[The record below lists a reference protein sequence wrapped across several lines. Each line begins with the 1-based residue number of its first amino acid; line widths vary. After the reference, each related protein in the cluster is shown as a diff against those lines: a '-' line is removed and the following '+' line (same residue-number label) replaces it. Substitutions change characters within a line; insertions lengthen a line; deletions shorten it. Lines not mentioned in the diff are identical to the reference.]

1 MKTWKWFAT
10 ASALALTVGVSTP
23 SFAEVSIQDIVN
35 DAKTTNDVVTAGLG
49 GQGQRYSPLKT
60 VNKDTVGGL
69 VPAWTMSLGG
79 EKMRGQESQPLVKDG
94 VMYITGS
101 YSRVWAIDIKT
112 GHELWEYDHRLP
124 EGILPCCDVVNRG
137 GALVGNNFIFGTLD
151 AKLVSLDQKTGKVV
165 WTKEIDDF
173 KGGYSFSASPLIVPS
188 KTHGP
193 LIVTGVS
200 GGEFGIVGRVEARKA
215 DNGDLVWS
223 RPTIEGHVGM
233 LNGKPSTMTGKAGE
247 SWKGDLWKT
256 GGGATWLGGTY
267 DSDTNLIFV
276 GTGNPAPWNSHM
288 RPGDNK
294 WSCSRIAIDPETGD
308 IKWGY
313 QTTPNDGWDFD
324 GVNELVS
331 FDMNGTKAAATA
343 DRNGFFYVLDRTN
356 GKFISGT
363 PFVEKITWA
372 KEIGKDGRPVYNADN
387 RPGDPKDSKD
397 GKKGSEVFAI
407 PSFLGGKNQQPMAY
421 SPDTK
426 LFYVPANE
434 WGMDIHN
441 EPVTYKKGAAYLGAG
456 FTIKPTFE
464 DHIGALKAI
473 DPTSGKIVWQNNNK
487 APLWGGVLTTGG
499 GLVFYGTPEGDLKA
513 VDDATGKELWS
524 FNTGSGIV
532 APPITWEQDGEQFVS
547 VISGWGG
554 AVPLWGG
561 EVAKTVAH
569 LNQGGMV
576 WTFKLPKQIA
586 AN

>member
-1 MKTWKWFAT
+1 MKGLKWLAT
-10 ASALALTVGVSTP
+10 ASAFALSVCAVP
-23 SFAEVSIQDIVN
+23 AFADVSIEDIVN

-49 GQGQRYSPLKT
+49 GQAQRYSPLKA
-60 VNKDTVGGL
+60 VNKENVGSL
-69 VPAWTMSLGG
+69 VPAWAMSLGG

-101 YSRVWAIDIKT
+101 YSRIWAIDVKT
-112 GHELWEYDHRLP
+112 GREIWQYDHRLP

-137 GALVGNNFIFGTLD
+137 AALVGKNVVFFTLD
-151 AKLVSLDQKTGKVV
+151 AKIVSLDQKTGKVA
-165 WTKEIDDF
+165 WTKEVDDF
-173 KGGYSFSASPLIVPS
+173 KAGYSISASPLVVPS
-188 KTHGP
+188 KAHGP
-193 LIVTGVS
+193 LIINGVS

-215 DNGDLVWS
+215 ETGEVVWS
-223 RPTIEGHVGM
+223 RPTIEGHMGM
-233 LNGKPSTMTGKAGE
+233 LNGKESTMTGKKNE
-247 SWKGDLWKT
+247 SWPGDLWKT

-267 DSDTNLIFV
+267 DADTNSIFV

-294 WSCSRIAIDPETGD
+294 WSCSRIALDPETGE

-324 GVNELVS
+324 GVNEVIA
-331 FDMNGTKAAATA
+331 FDAGDKKLAATA

-356 GKFISGT
+356 GAFVNAT

-387 RPGDPKDSKD
+387 RPGDPKAAKD
-397 GKKGSEVFAI
+397 GKKGVQVFAV

-464 DHIGALKAI
+464 DHIGSLKAI
-473 DPTSGKIVWQNNNK
+473 DPMTGKIVWQNNNK

-499 GLVFYGTPEGDLKA
+499 GLVFYGTPEGELKA

-524 FNTGSGIV
+524 FNTGSGVV
-532 APPITWEQDGEQFVS
+532 APPITWDQDGEQMVS
-547 VISGWGG
+547 VVSGWGG

-561 EVAKTVAH
+561 EVAKTVSN

-576 WTFKLPKQIA
+576 WTFKLPKKMA